1 VLSITPERVEL
12 LILAVQ
18 GSFDK
23 VDGFM
28 TMN

>member
-1 VLSITPERVEL
+1 MLSITPERIEL
-12 LILAVQ
+12 LILAVRE
-18 GSFDK
+18 SFDK